1 MSTSMRDPQTTK
13 DTRIYDVL
21 GVRPFINAAGTYTKL
36 GGSRMPPVVVEAIV
50 EASRHFV
57 EIDEL
62 QARAGARLAELT
74 QNEAAYVTCG
84 AAAAL
89 LVATAACVAG
99 NDAARARQLP
109 DLTDMRQEV
118 VMYHSHRNPYDY
130 AVRTLPI
137 RLIEVGFPNEVIPPT
152 PWELEHALTD
162 QTAALLYVE
171 AGWTA
176 QGALPLAEV
185 VAIAHRRDIPVI
197 VDAAA
202 QLPPRENLWR
212 MTQTGAD
219 LVIFSGGKDLRGPQ
233 SSGLIVGRRDLVDAC
248 FLIGA
253 PHHGIGRPLKAGKE
267 EIMGLLAAVEW
278 YVTQDE
284 EVRLHWAEQ
293 FVARA
298 IEQLSEP
305 QVQVQ
310 RCFPN
315 EAGQTIPR
323 ALVTFEGDNAA
334 QRRDHVVDLLRTG
347 EPSVEVGPSGSDGIY
362 VNPMTVDTYE
372 EDPLFDRLGAA
383 MTQSRPQ
390 GGRNY
395 V

>member
-1 MSTSMRDPQTTK
+1 MSI
-13 DTRIYDVL
+13 DTRAALNAQDTHIYDML
-21 GVRPFINAAGTYTKL
+21 GVRPFINAAGTYTRL
-36 GGSRMPPVVVEAIV
+36 GGSRMPPVVVEAMV

-74 QNEAAYVTCG
+74 RNEAAYVTCG
-84 AAAAL
+84 AAAGL
-89 LVATAACVAG
+89 LVATAACLAG
-99 NDAARARQLP
+99 NDPARARQLP
-109 DLTDMRQEV
+109 DLTGMRSDI

-162 QTAALLYVE
+162 QTAAVIYVE
-171 AGWTA
+171 ARWTA
-176 QGALPLAEV
+176 RGALPLDEV

-212 MTQTGAD
+212 LTQAGAD

-253 PHHGIGRPLKAGKE
+253 PHHGICRPLKAGKE
-267 EIMGLLAAVEW
+267 EIVGLVAAVER
-278 YVTQDE
+278 YMAQDE
-284 EVRLHWAEQ
+284 EARLLWTER
-293 FVARA
+293 FVDRA
-298 IEQLSEP
+298 IEQLSGPGVE
-305 QVQVQ
+305 VR

-315 EAGQTIPR
+315 EAGQPIPR
-323 ALVTFEGDNAA
+323 ALVTFMGDDAGR
-334 QRRDHVVDLLRTG
+334 RRDHVIHLLQAGR
-347 EPSVEVGPSGSDGIY
+347 PSVEVAPAGLDGLY

-372 EDPLFDRLGAA
+372 EDPLFDRLCAA
-383 MTQSRPQ
+383 MAGSRA
-390 GGRNY
+390 
-395 V
+395 